1 MLDEIGIEVIIIRL
15 IVACIIGGIVG
26 FDREKHNRAA
36 GFRTHILVCIGAC
49 IISLIELKMENEFLR
64 QYQKLEIQ
72 NIGIQITRGRLVAQ
86 VISGIGFLG
95 AGSIIVN
102 KGNVRGL
109 TTAASLWVVACLGI
123 AIGYGQVWI
132 AIYGVIIVIIT
143 LKLLMLLQQNFINKN
158 TIRKLEITCIERVG
172 SMKFIEKILFERNIE
187 VKKIKFLEKNDI
199 DDYKKTI
206 IELTIKIPR
215 QIKLSPIISILMLN
229 ENILKVKKIM

>member
-1 MLDEIGIEVIIIRL
+1 MEEISTEIIIIRL

-49 IISLIELKMENEFLR
+49 IISLIELKMENEFLK
-64 QYQKLEIQ
+64 QYQTLNIQ

-102 KGNVRGL
+102 KGSVRGL

-123 AIGYGQVWI
+123 AIGYGQISI
-132 AIYGVIIVIIT
+132 AIYGVIIVMIT

-158 TIRKLEITCIERVG
+158 AIRRLEITCVEKVE
-172 SMKFIEKILFERNIE
+172 SMKFIEKTLFERNIE
-187 VKKIKFLEKNDI
+187 VKKIKFLEAS
-199 DDYKKTI
+199 DYKSI
-206 IELTIKIPR
+206 IELTIKVPR
-215 QIKLSPIISILMLN
+215 QIKLSPIISSLMLN
-229 ENILKVKKIM
+229 ENIIKVKK

>member
-15 IVACIIGGIVG
+15 IIACFIGGIVG

-49 IISLIELKMENEFLR
+49 IISLIELKMENEFFR
-64 QYQKLEIQ
+64 QYQNLDIQ
-72 NIGIQITRGRLVAQ
+72 SIGIQITKGRLVAQ

-123 AIGYGQVWI
+123 AIGYGQIWI
-132 AIYGVIIVIIT
+132 AIYGVIIVMIT

-158 TIRKLEITCIERVG
+158 SIRRLEITCIEKAE

-187 VKKIKFLEKNDI
+187 VKKIKFLEKSDNEN
-199 DDYKKTI
+199 YQKSV
-206 IELTIKIPR
+206 IELTIKVPR
-215 QIKLSPIISILMLN
+215 QIKLSPVISALMLN
-229 ENILKVKKIM
+229 ENIIKVKK

>member
-1 MLDEIGIEVIIIRL
+1 MSTEIIIIRL

-49 IISLIELKMENEFLR
+49 IISLIELKMENEFLK
-64 QYQKLEIQ
+64 QYQTLNIQ

-102 KGNVRGL
+102 KGSVRGL

-123 AIGYGQVWI
+123 AIGYGQISI
-132 AIYGVIIVIIT
+132 AIYGVIIVMIT

-158 TIRKLEITCIERVG
+158 AIRRLEITCVEKVE
-172 SMKFIEKILFERNIE
+172 SMKFIEKTLFERNIE
-187 VKKIKFLEKNDI
+187 VKKIKFLEAS
-199 DDYKKTI
+199 DYKSI
-206 IELTIKIPR
+206 I
-215 QIKLSPIISILMLN
+215 
-229 ENILKVKKIM
+229 